1 MALTLP
7 RAVVERVAR
16 WGVRPIL
23 GLPVPLARRAAGAMG
38 RLNLVGEAS
47 VERAELGG
55 VPGELVRPPGAT
67 GPPRVLYLHGG
78 AYRIASP
85 ATHRNVVAA
94 LARASANAVFAADY
108 RLAPEH
114 PAPAALDD
122 AVAAMGAMAERAG
135 APVVLA
141 GDSAGGGLSLASAVA
156 ARDGMLASVA
166 GLALISPWVDLTLS
180 GPSYT
185 ANASRDAL
193 LTMRVVTG
201 GAADYAVELGPAD
214 PRCSPLF
221 ADLRGLPPLLIQA
234 GANELLRSDAEAL
247 AERVRDA
254 GGEVTLEVADG
265 LWHDYHVHAGILR
278 DADQAL
284 ARMGAWI
291 AQRLA

>member
-1 MALTLP
+1 MALALP
-7 RAVVERVAR
+7 RGVVERLAR
-16 WGVRPIL
+16 WGVRPML

-38 RLNLVGEAS
+38 RLNLVGKATI
-47 VERAELGG
+47 ERHELGG
-55 VPGELVRPPGAT
+55 VPGELVTPPGAA

-85 ATHRNVVAA
+85 TTHRNVVAA
-94 LARASANAVFAADY
+94 LARSGAGAIFAADY

-122 AVAAMGAMAERAG
+122 AIAAMSAMADAAG

-156 ARDGMLASVA
+156 ARDGVLAAVA

-193 LTMRVVTG
+193 LSMRAVTG
-201 GAADYAVELGPAD
+201 GAADYAAELEPAD

-221 ADLRGLPPLLIQA
+221 ADLRDLPPILIHA
-234 GANELLRSDAEAL
+234 GANELLLSDAEAL
-247 AERVRDA
+247 AERIRDA
-254 GGEVTLEVADG
+254 GGEVTLEVAEG
-265 LWHDYHVHAGILR
+265 LWHDYHVHAGMLR
-278 DADQAL
+278 DADEAL

-291 AQRLA
+291 ARRLV